1 MIVLSNNSPRFTSF
15 RQAHREQITIL
26 QNSPVDMLIL
36 ASVVVCLP
44 PPMIPRVL
52 CRQAG
57 AALGTLIDHALRPR
71 LASCGY

>member
-26 QNSPVDMLIL
+26 HNSPVDMMIL
-36 ASVVVCLP
+36 ASFVVCSP
-44 PPMIPRVL
+44 PAIIPRVL
-52 CRQAG
+52 WRQAG
-57 AALGTLIDHALRPR
+57 AALGTMIDHALRPR